1 MRKAIIMGI
10 NERPSKFGGIF
21 YYIYFKDAE
30 NGKSDR
36 TCVYP
41 NFRNFKHWK
50 HIISKWSEHTTITL
64 DNLIVR
70 SNNMVDADSIPTVVE
85 ITNNDYQ

>member
-1 MRKAIIMGI
+1 MRKATITGI
-10 NERPSKFGGIF
+10 SERPSKFGGIF
-21 YYIYFKDAE
+21 YYIYFKDTE
-30 NGKSDR
+30 NGKSYR

-50 HIISKWSEHTTITL
+50 NIISRWSNKTLITL

-70 SNNMVDADSIPTVVE
+70 NGGMVDADSIPTMVE
-85 ITNNDYQ
+85 IADVS